1 MDLEIVS
8 GIQKLNQIIKPGLI
22 GMEQALI
29 QSDQAPLLRQGLSK
43 KRISPMK
50 MRKLP

>member
-29 QSDQAPLLRQGLSK
+29 QSDQAPLLRQG
-43 KRISPMK
+43 
-50 MRKLP
+50 